1 MKIKSLLVGI
11 MACVALTACT
21 NEDLV
26 ENNANGGNTS
36 PAKAYI
42 GIKIADPLNGAGLR
56 AATDGDFANG
66 TEAEHSIN
74 KSLFLFYNSDGSY
87 AGEGYHNGAIGTTS
101 TEGDTSIEAN
111 STVVVVLKGKQ
122 DETAKYPDQVVAY
135 LNLPKAVEDELKD
148 KSLDKAMRTVANI
161 SDIPDYAKGGSFIM
175 TNSTYLNGDNVIC
188 ATAIDP
194 KSFVQTEEVAKASPV
209 IIHVERLA
217 SKVVMNKAENM
228 STSDIDIK
236 HQKGTYKKMKLV
248 IDGWGINGVNKSSYL
263 LKNIDATWKNSEDF
277 KWDWNAAGLYRSYW
291 AKDAN
296 HSNVTYPSNYEAYTG
311 KENDSPLEYRSWNDI
326 VSTKYAAQYCPEN
339 TMDATAASNINATTY
354 MVIAGHYEFVDPN
367 NDNNT
372 IPIKGKLYKYIDTYY
387 AEDDML
393 DRLANQAGLY
403 TLSEEGD
410 KETWKKADASHYQL
424 GRASLY
430 DAKLELKNDESNYYA
445 VKGDKTSKYESKE
458 AANAALLKKLGTITT
473 FADGKTFFYVN
484 IEHLNTTEGQ
494 EGHIGI
500 VRNHVYELTLNK
512 IENLG
517 HGVFD
522 PDEDII
528 ITPKE
533 KEFYV
538 AATLKILSWKVV
550 KQGVDL

>member
-1 MKIKSLLVGI
+1 MKIKSLLAGI
-11 MACVALTACT
+11 MACAALTACT

-42 GIKIADPLNGAGLR
+42 GIKIADSLNGAGSR
-56 AATDGDFANG
+56 AATDGGFENG

-87 AGEGYHNGAIGTTS
+87 AGEGYHNGKIGTTPT
-101 TEGDTSIEAN
+101 TEGGTSIEAN

-122 DETAKYPDQVVAY
+122 DETAKYPGYVVAY
-135 LNLPKAVEDELKD
+135 LNLPEALESELKN
-148 KSLDKAMRTVANI
+148 KPLDEAMSTVANI
-161 SDIPDYAKGGSFIM
+161 SDIPGYATNGSFIM
-175 TNSTYLNGDNVIC
+175 TNSTYLDGDNVKC

-194 KSFVQTEEVAKASPV
+194 TSFAQTEEAAKANPV
-209 IIHVERLA
+209 KIYVERLA
-217 SKVVMNKAENM
+217 SKVVMNQAENINIH
-228 STSDIDIK
+228 DIDIK
-236 HQKGTYKKMKLV
+236 DPKGTYKKMRPV

-263 LKNIDATWKNSEDF
+263 LKNIDATWKDF

-291 AKDAN
+291 AEDTN
-296 HSNVTYPSNYEAYTG
+296 YSNVTYPSNYEGYNG
-311 KENDSPLEYRSWNDI
+311 NENNSPLEYRSWNDI
-326 VSTKYAAQYCPEN
+326 VSTNYAAQYCPEN
-339 TMDATAASNINATTY
+339 TMNTDAASNINATTY
-354 MVIAGHYEFVDPN
+354 MVIAGHYEYVDPQ
-367 NDNNT
+367 NDNKT
-372 IPIKGKLYKYIDTYY
+372 IPITGKLYKYIDTYY
-387 AEDDML
+387 TEEDL
-393 DRLANQAGLY
+393 LKLLADQASLY
-403 TLSEEGD
+403 TLSEEGG
-410 KETWKKADASHYQL
+410 KETWTKANASHYQL

-445 VKGDKTSKYESKE
+445 IKDDKSSKYESKE

-473 FADGKTFFYVN
+473 FAGGKTFFYVN
-484 IEHLNTTEGQ
+484 IEHLNTAEGQ

-500 VRNHVYELTLNK
+500 VRNHVYDLTLK
-512 IENLG
+512 EIRNLG

-550 KQGVDL
+550 KQDVAL

>member
-11 MACVALTACT
+11 MACAALTACT

-26 ENNANGGNTS
+26 ENNANGENNTS
-36 PAKAYI
+36 QAKAYI
-42 GIKIADPLNGAGLR
+42 GIQIADPLNGAGLR
-56 AATDGDFANG
+56 AATDGSFANG
-66 TEAEHSIN
+66 AKEEHSISN
-74 KSLFLFYNSDGSY
+74 SLFLFYNSDGSY
-87 AGEGYHNGAIGTTS
+87 AGEGYHNGAIETTS

-135 LNLPKAVEDELKD
+135 LNLPKAVEDKLKY
-148 KSLDKAMRTVANI
+148 KSLEEAMRTVANI

-217 SKVVMNKAENM
+217 SKVMMSKATDI
-228 STSDIDIK
+228 STPDIDINY
-236 HQKGTYKKMKLV
+236 QEGTYKKMRLV
-248 IDGWGINGVNKSSYL
+248 IEGWGINGVNKSSYL
-263 LKNIDATWKNSEDF
+263 LKNIDATWQDF
-277 KWDWNAAGLYRSYW
+277 KWDWNAANLYRSYW
-291 AKDAN
+291 AEDAN
-296 HSNVTYPSNYEAYTG
+296 YSNVTYPSNYEGY
-311 KENDSPLEYRSWNDI
+311 NDNKDNSPLEYRSWNDI
-326 VSTKYAAQYCPEN
+326 VSTNYAAQYCPEN

-354 MVIAGHYEFVDPN
+354 MVIAGHYEFVDPQN
-367 NDNNT
+367 ESKT
-372 IPIKGKLYKYIDTYY
+372 IPITGKLYKYINIYY
-387 AEDDML
+387 TEEDML
-393 DRLANQAGLY
+393 DLLANQASLY
-403 TLSEEGD
+403 TLSKEGG
-410 KETWKKADASHYQL
+410 KETWTKADASHYQL
-424 GRASLY
+424 VRASLY
-430 DAKLELKNDESNYYA
+430 DAKLELKNEGNYYA
-445 VKGDKTSKYESKE
+445 AKDETNKYENKE
-458 AANAALLKKLGTITT
+458 TANAALLEKLGTITT

-500 VRNHVYELTLNK
+500 VRNHVYDLTLK
-512 IENLG
+512 EIGNLG
-517 HGVFD
+517 HGVFN

-538 AATLKILSWKVV
+538 AATLKILPWKVV
-550 KQGVDL
+550 KQDVVL